1 MRRLSEYRRILVLT
15 EGRLGVFTSK
25 TAACLLRYR
34 SDDIVG
40 IIDSRAAGGDV
51 RDFIPFAAPCPIFA
65 QVVDAAPLRPEALFV
80 GVAPV
85 GGSLPVE
92 MRVHLL
98 NALRAGLDVVSGLHE
113 RLSADLE
120 LASVARA
127 RGAAINDLRTPPAEL
142 PIAAARAAGT
152 RCRRV
157 LTIGT
162 DCNVGKMVTAME
174 LALAARARGLIAR
187 FVATGQTGMM
197 IADSGIAIDAVP
209 ADFVAGAAERLVLEN
224 AACDVCFIEGQGS
237 ILHPGFSAVSLGLLH
252 GCCPDAMIL
261 VHHTGRTSY
270 RAEPYGAIPPLREIV
285 DAHERMAAFLHPAR
299 VVGVALNTAGASDAE
314 AAECRRGIESE
325 LNLPVA
331 DPLRDGCEALLDAL
345 GIRAGGIAS
354 GGQAPIT

>member
-1 MRRLSEYRRILVLT
+1 MRSLSEYRRILVLT

-34 SDDIVG
+34 GDDVVG

-51 RDFIPFAAPCPIFA
+51 RDSIPFAPPRPIFA
-65 QVVDAAPLRPEALFV
+65 RVSDAAPLRPEALFV

-92 MRVHLL
+92 MRTHVAE
-98 NALRAGLDVVSGLHE
+98 ALRSGLDVVSGLHE
-113 RLSADLE
+113 RLAADPE
-120 LASVARA
+120 LASAARTG
-127 RGAAINDLRTPPAEL
+127 GATIRDLRTPPADFS
-142 PIAAARAAGT
+142 IAAARAAAT

-157 LTIGT
+157 LTVGT

-174 LALAARARGLIAR
+174 LTLAARGRGLDAR
-187 FVATGQTGMM
+187 FIATGQTGMM
-197 IADSGIAIDAVP
+197 IAAAGVAIDAVP
-209 ADFVAGAAERLVLEN
+209 ADFVAGAVERLVLEN
-224 AACDVCFIEGQGS
+224 AACDACFIEGQGS

-261 VHHTGRTSY
+261 VHHVGRTQY
-270 RAEPYGAIPPLREIV
+270 RAEPHGPIPPLREIA
-285 DAHERMAAFLHPAR
+285 DAHERMAGFLHPAR
-299 VVGVALNTAGASDAE
+299 VVAVALNAAGAGDAA
-314 AAECRRGIESE
+314 AAESRRGIESE

-331 DPLRDGCEALLDAL
+331 DPLSDGCDGLLAAL
-345 GIRAGGIAS
+345 GIGDDRIAF